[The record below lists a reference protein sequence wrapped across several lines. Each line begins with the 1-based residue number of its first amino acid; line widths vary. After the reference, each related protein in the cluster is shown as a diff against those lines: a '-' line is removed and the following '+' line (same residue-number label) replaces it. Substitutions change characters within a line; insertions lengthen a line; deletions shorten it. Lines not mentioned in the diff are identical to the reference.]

1 MNLTDRA
8 ENVLAGRCTYCGV
21 EHAETHKPEC
31 VVILQDRIAYLEG
44 RMYTL
49 NDSVNQMQSFISQ
62 FKSMSYDFKELEEL
76 HRRSCVVFGKLSNL
90 T

>member
-21 EHAETHKPEC
+21 EHAEVHKSEC
-31 VVILQDRIAYLEG
+31 AVTLRERIEYLEN
-44 RMYTL
+44 RLYTL
-49 NDSVNQMQSFISQ
+49 NDSVTQMHVFMNQFR
-62 FKSMSYDFKELEEL
+62 SMSYDFKELEEL
-76 HRRSCVVFGKLSNL
+76 HRRSWVVFGKLSNL